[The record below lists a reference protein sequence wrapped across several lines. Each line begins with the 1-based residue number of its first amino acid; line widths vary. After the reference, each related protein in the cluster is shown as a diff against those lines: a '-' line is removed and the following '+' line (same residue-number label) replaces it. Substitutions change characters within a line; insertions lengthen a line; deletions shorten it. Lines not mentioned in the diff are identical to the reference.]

1 MAMTREQA
9 AAAVAE
15 ATAAVAEATAERDS
29 IQANLLDLDGSFGKR
44 MLAGATLTGESKLR
58 WEAAADD
65 LATLWEIFTAYAAVV
80 DKAAKLIADAGRLS
94 DRELALVTTWL
105 TGASVE
111 LTRQQ
116 PLGRR
121 GLTETGRSDLTLA
134 AAVQEMKRA
143 FASVAGVV
151 AAAES
156 IWNETADGLDAIGT
170 QLAAAKEQLG
180 DLSDDEV
187 TGALA
192 AAEDELGQLRDVLNS
207 DPLALWQSG
216 RADNT
221 RLEKLRAQAAAATV
235 RVADLARLR
244 AGARQRISTAQ
255 AAVAAATT
263 AREEADAARSVAAA
277 KIARNYLPPPPEAP
291 DLDVRLA
298 TLGKLEAAGR
308 WARLAAEL
316 QTIEAE
322 AAAAAERYRD
332 AGRAAAAL
340 LDRRE
345 ELRGL
350 LDAYQA
356 KSIRLGAA
364 EDTELGKLYAQAHDL
379 LWTAPCDLATAAAA
393 VTHYQEA
400 ILALTGGRRP
410 Q

>member
-15 ATAAVAEATAERDS
+15 ATAERES
-29 IQANLLDLDGSFGKR
+29 IQNNLLDLDGSFGKR
-44 MLAGATLTGESKLR
+44 MLAGATLTGESELR
-58 WEAAADD
+58 WEAAAAD
-65 LATLWEIFTAYAAVV
+65 LAALWEIFNAYAAVV
-80 DKAAKLIADAGRLS
+80 DEAAELMAGAGRLS
-94 DRELALVTTWL
+94 DRELAQVTTWL

-111 LTRQQ
+111 LTRQK

-143 FASVAGVV
+143 FASAANVV

-156 IWNETADGLDAIGT
+156 VWNETADRLGEIGT
-170 QLAAAKEQLG
+170 QLAAAEEQLG
-180 DLSDDEV
+180 DLSDDAV

-207 DPLALWQSG
+207 DPLALWRGG
-216 RADNT
+216 RVDTT
-221 RLEKLRAQAAAATV
+221 RLERLRAQAAAATV
-235 RVADLARLR
+235 RAADLTRLR
-244 AGARQRISTAQ
+244 ADARQRISAAQ
-255 AAVAAATT
+255 AAVVAVTA
-263 AREEADAARSVAAA
+263 ARERADAARSVAAA
-277 KIARNYLPPPPEAP
+277 KIAHNSLPPPPPEAV
-291 DLDVRLA
+291 DLDVRLT

-316 QTIEAE
+316 DTIESE
-322 AAAAAERYRD
+322 AAAATERYRD
-332 AGRAAAAL
+332 AERAAATL
-340 LDRRE
+340 LDKRA

-356 KSIRLGAA
+356 KAARLGAA
-364 EDTELGKLYAQAHDL
+364 EDTELAMRYQQAHDL
-379 LWTAPCDLATAAAA
+379 LWTAPCDLAVAAAA
-393 VTHYQEA
+393 VTHYQQA
-400 ILALTGGRRP
+400 ILTLNGGRQP

>member
-15 ATAAVAEATAERDS
+15 ATAERES
-29 IQANLLDLDGSFGKR
+29 IQNNLLDLDGSFGKR
-44 MLAGATLTGESKLR
+44 MLAGATLTGESELR
-58 WEAAADD
+58 WEAAAAD
-65 LATLWEIFTAYAAVV
+65 LAALWEIFNAYAAVV
-80 DKAAKLIADAGRLS
+80 DEAAELMAGAGRLS
-94 DRELALVTTWL
+94 DRELAQVTTWL

-111 LTRQQ
+111 LTRQK

-143 FASVAGVV
+143 FASVADVV

-156 IWNETADGLDAIGT
+156 VWNKTADGLGMIGA

-180 DLSDDEV
+180 DLSDDET

-192 AAEDELGQLRDVLNS
+192 AAEGELGELRDRLNS
-207 DPLALWQSG
+207 DPLALWQGG
-216 RADNT
+216 RVDTT
-221 RLEKLRAQAAAATV
+221 RLEWLRAQAAAATV
-235 RVADLARLR
+235 RAGSLARLR
-244 AGARQRISTAQ
+244 ADARQRISAAQ
-255 AAVAAATT
+255 AAVATVTA
-263 AREEADAARSVAAA
+263 AREGADAARSAAAA
-277 KIARNYLPPPPEAP
+277 KIAQNYLPPPLPAAP

-316 QTIEAE
+316 DTIESE
-322 AAAAAERYRD
+322 AAAATERYRD
-332 AGRAAAAL
+332 AERAAATL
-340 LDRRE
+340 LDKRA

-356 KSIRLGAA
+356 KAARLGAA
-364 EDTELGKLYAQAHDL
+364 EDTELAMRYQQAHDL
-379 LWTAPCDLATAAAA
+379 LWTAPCDLAVAAAA
-393 VTHYQEA
+393 VTHYQQA
-400 ILALTGGRRP
+400 ILTLNGGRQP

>member
-1 MAMTREQA
+1 MATQMSRDQA
-9 AAAVAE
+9 AAAVA
-15 ATAAVAEATAERDS
+15 AATAERDS

-65 LATLWEIFTAYAAVV
+65 LAALWEIFNAYAVVV
-80 DKAAKLIADAGRLS
+80 DKAAELIAGAGRLS

-111 LTRQQ
+111 LTRPK

-143 FASVAGVV
+143 FASVADVV

-156 IWNETADGLDAIGT
+156 VWNKTADGLGMIGA
-170 QLAAAKEQLG
+170 QLAAAKEQLA
-180 DLSDDEV
+180 DLSDDET

-192 AAEDELGQLRDVLNS
+192 AAEGELGELRDRLNS
-207 DPLALWQSG
+207 DPLALWQGG
-216 RADNT
+216 RVDTT
-221 RLEKLRAQAAAATV
+221 RLEWLRAQAAAATV
-235 RVADLARLR
+235 RAGSLARLR
-244 AGARQRISTAQ
+244 ADARQRISAAQ
-255 AAVAAATT
+255 AAVATVTA
-263 AREEADAARSVAAA
+263 AREGADAARSAAAA
-277 KIARNYLPPPPEAP
+277 KIAQNYLPPPMPAAP
-291 DLDVRLA
+291 DLDVRVA

-316 QTIEAE
+316 DTIESE
-322 AAAAAERYRD
+322 AAAATERYRD
-332 AGRAAAAL
+332 AERAAATL
-340 LDRRE
+340 LDKRA

-356 KSIRLGAA
+356 KAARLGAA
-364 EDTELGKLYAQAHDL
+364 EDTELAMRYQQAHDL
-379 LWTAPCDLATAAAA
+379 LWTAPCDLAVAAAA
-393 VTHYQEA
+393 VTHYQQA
-400 ILALTGGRRP
+400 ILTLNGGRQP

>member
-1 MAMTREQA
+1 MAMSREQA
-9 AAAVAE
+9 A
-15 ATAAVAEATAERDS
+15 AAVAEATAERDS

-65 LATLWEIFTAYAAVV
+65 LASLWEIFNAYAAVV
-80 DKAAKLIADAGRLS
+80 DKAAELMAGAGRRS

-105 TGASVE
+105 TGTSVE

-143 FASVAGVV
+143 FASVADVV

-156 IWNETADGLDAIGT
+156 IWNRTADGLNEIGT

-192 AAEDELGQLRDVLNS
+192 AAEDELGRLRDVLNS
-207 DPLALWQSG
+207 DPLALWQGG
-216 RADNT
+216 RGDTT
-221 RLEKLRAQAAAATV
+221 RLESLRAQAAAATV
-235 RVADLARLR
+235 RAADLARLR
-244 AGARQRISTAQ
+244 ADARQRISAAQ
-255 AAVAAATT
+255 AAVTAVTA

-277 KIARNYLPPPPEAP
+277 KIAQDYLPPPPPEAA

-298 TLGKLEAAGR
+298 TLGKLESAGR

-316 QTIEAE
+316 DTIETE
-322 AAAAAERYRD
+322 AAAATERYHD
-332 AGRAAAAL
+332 AERAAAAL
-340 LDRRE
+340 LDERE

-356 KSIRLGAA
+356 KSVRLGAA
-364 EDTELGKLYAQAHDL
+364 EDTGLAMRYQQARDL
-379 LWTAPCDLATAAAA
+379 LWTAPCDLAVAAAA
-393 VTHYQEA
+393 VTRYQQA
-400 ILALTGGRRP
+400 ILTLSGGRRP

>member
-1 MAMTREQA
+1 MATQMSRDQA
-9 AAAVAE
+9 AAAVA
-15 ATAAVAEATAERDS
+15 AATAERDS

-65 LATLWEIFTAYAAVV
+65 LAALWEIFNAYAVVV
-80 DKAAKLIADAGRLS
+80 DKAAELIAGAGRLS
-94 DRELALVTTWL
+94 DRELELVTTWL

-111 LTRQQ
+111 LTRPK

-143 FASVAGVV
+143 FASVADVV

-156 IWNETADGLDAIGT
+156 VWNKTADGLGMIGA

-180 DLSDDEV
+180 DLSDDET

-192 AAEDELGQLRDVLNS
+192 AAEGELGELRDRLNS
-207 DPLALWQSG
+207 DPLALWQGG
-216 RADNT
+216 RVDTT
-221 RLEKLRAQAAAATV
+221 RLEWLRAQAAAATV
-235 RVADLARLR
+235 RAGSLARLR
-244 AGARQRISTAQ
+244 ADARQRISAAQ
-255 AAVAAATT
+255 AAVATVTA
-263 AREEADAARSVAAA
+263 AREGADAARSAAAA
-277 KIARNYLPPPPEAP
+277 KIAQNYLPPPLPAAP

-316 QTIEAE
+316 DTIESE
-322 AAAAAERYRD
+322 AAAATERYRD
-332 AGRAAAAL
+332 AERAAATL
-340 LDRRE
+340 LDKRA

-356 KSIRLGAA
+356 KAARLGAA
-364 EDTELGKLYAQAHDL
+364 EDTELAMRYQQAHDL
-379 LWTAPCDLATAAAA
+379 LWTAPCDLAVAAAA
-393 VTHYQEA
+393 VTHYQQA
-400 ILALTGGRRP
+400 ILTLNGGRQP

>member
-15 ATAAVAEATAERDS
+15 ATAERES
-29 IQANLLDLDGSFGKR
+29 IQNNLLDLDGSFGKR
-44 MLAGATLTGESKLR
+44 MLAGATLTGESELR
-58 WEAAADD
+58 WEAAAAD
-65 LATLWEIFTAYAAVV
+65 LAALWEIFNAYAAVV
-80 DKAAKLIADAGRLS
+80 DEAAELMAGAGRLS
-94 DRELALVTTWL
+94 DRELAQVTTWL

-111 LTRQQ
+111 LTRQK

-143 FASVAGVV
+143 FASAANVV

-156 IWNETADGLDAIGT
+156 VWNETADRLGEIGT
-170 QLAAAKEQLG
+170 QLAAAEEQLG
-180 DLSDDEV
+180 DLSDDAV

-207 DPLALWQSG
+207 DPLALWQGG
-216 RADNT
+216 RVDTT
-221 RLEKLRAQAAAATV
+221 RLERLRAQAAAATV
-235 RVADLARLR
+235 RAADLTRLR
-244 AGARQRISTAQ
+244 ADARQRISAAQ
-255 AAVAAATT
+255 AAVVAVTA
-263 AREEADAARSVAAA
+263 ARERADAARSVAAA
-277 KIARNYLPPPPEAP
+277 KIAHNSLPPPPPEAV
-291 DLDVRLA
+291 DLDVRLT

-316 QTIEAE
+316 DTIETE
-322 AAAAAERYRD
+322 AAAATERYRD

-340 LDRRE
+340 LDRRA

-356 KSIRLGAA
+356 KAARLGAA

-393 VTHYQEA
+393 VTSYQEA
-400 ILALTGGRRP
+400 ILALTGGRQP

>member
-1 MAMTREQA
+1 MATQMSREQA
-9 AAAVAE
+9 AAAAAE
-15 ATAAVAEATAERDS
+15 AAAERDS

-65 LATLWEIFTAYAAVV
+65 LATLWEIFNAYAAVV
-80 DKAAKLIADAGRLS
+80 DKAAELVADAGRLS
-94 DRELALVTTWL
+94 DRELSLVTTWL

-111 LTRQQ
+111 LTRQK
-116 PLGRR
+116 PLGSR

-143 FASVAGVV
+143 FASVADMV

-156 IWNETADGLDAIGT
+156 VWNATADGLNEIGA
-170 QLAAAKEQLG
+170 QLAAATEQLG
-180 DLSDDEV
+180 DLSDDEASS
-187 TGALA
+187 ALA

-207 DPLALWQSG
+207 DPLTLWQGG
-216 RADNT
+216 RADTT
-221 RLEKLRAQAAAATV
+221 RLERLGMQAAAATA

-244 AGARQRISTAQ
+244 ADARLRISAAR
-255 AAVAAATT
+255 AAVAAVTA
-263 AREEADAARSVAAA
+263 AREQADAARSAAAA
-277 KIARNYLPPPPEAP
+277 KIAKDCLPPPPPEAA

-298 TLGKLEAAGR
+298 TLGKLVAAGR

-316 QTIEAE
+316 DAIDAE
-322 AAAAAERYRD
+322 AAAATQRYHDAE
-332 AGRAAAAL
+332 RAAATL
-340 LDRRE
+340 LAKRE

-356 KSIRLGAA
+356 KAVRLGAA
-364 EDTELGKLYAQAHDL
+364 EDTELAMRHQHAHDL
-379 LWTAPCDLATAAAA
+379 LWTAPCDLAVAAAA
-393 VTHYQEA
+393 VTHYQLG
-400 ILALTGGRRP
+400 ILALSGGRRP

>member
-1 MAMTREQA
+1 VATQMSREQA
-9 AAAVAE
+9 A
-15 ATAAVAEATAERDS
+15 AAVAEATAERDS

-65 LATLWEIFTAYAAVV
+65 LAALWEIFNAYAAVV
-80 DKAAKLIADAGRLS
+80 DKATELIAGARRLS

-111 LTRQQ
+111 LTRQK

-143 FASVAGVV
+143 FASVADVV

-156 IWNETADGLDAIGT
+156 IWNKTADGLNEIGV

-180 DLSDDEV
+180 DLEDDEV

-207 DPLALWQSG
+207 DPLALWQGG
-216 RADNT
+216 RVDTT
-221 RLEKLRAQAAAATV
+221 RLEWLRAQAAAATV
-235 RVADLARLR
+235 RAGSLARLR
-244 AGARQRISTAQ
+244 ADARQRISAAQ
-255 AAVAAATT
+255 AAVATVTA
-263 AREEADAARSVAAA
+263 AREGADAARSAAAA
-277 KIARNYLPPPPEAP
+277 KIAQNYLPPPLPAAP

-316 QTIEAE
+316 DTIESE
-322 AAAAAERYRD
+322 AAAATERYRD
-332 AGRAAAAL
+332 AERAAATL
-340 LDRRE
+340 LDKRA

-356 KSIRLGAA
+356 KAARLGAA
-364 EDTELGKLYAQAHDL
+364 EDTELAMRYQQAHDL
-379 LWTAPCDLATAAAA
+379 LWTAPCDLAVAAAA
-393 VTHYQEA
+393 VTHYQQA
-400 ILALTGGRRP
+400 ILTLNGGRQP

>member
-1 MAMTREQA
+1 MATQMAREQA

-15 ATAAVAEATAERDS
+15 ATAERES

-58 WEAAADD
+58 WEAAAAD
-65 LATLWEIFTAYAAVV
+65 LATLWEVFNAYAAVV
-80 DKAAKLIADAGRLS
+80 DRAAELMAGAGRLS
-94 DRELALVTTWL
+94 ERELALVTTWL
-105 TGASVE
+105 TGTSVE

-121 GLTETGRSDLTLA
+121 GLTETGRSDLTLG

-143 FASVAGVV
+143 FASVADVV

-156 IWNETADGLDAIGT
+156 VWNETADGLGEIGT
-170 QLAAAKEQLG
+170 KLAAAKEQLG

-187 TGALA
+187 ADALA
-192 AAEDELGQLRDVLNS
+192 AAEDELGELRDVLNS
-207 DPLALWQSG
+207 DPLTLWQGGQVDTS
-216 RADNT
+216 
-221 RLEKLRAQAAAATV
+221 RLERLRAEAAAAAV
-235 RVADLARLR
+235 RVARLAQLR
-244 AGARQRISTAQ
+244 GDVRQRVSAAE
-255 AAVAAATT
+255 AAVAAVTA
-263 AREEADAARSVAAA
+263 AREAGDAARSAAAA
-277 KIARNYLPPPPEAP
+277 KIAQDYLPSPPPEGP

-316 QTIEAE
+316 DTIETE
-322 AAAAAERYRD
+322 AAAAMERYRD
-332 AGRAAAAL
+332 AERAAAAL
-340 LDRRE
+340 LDKRE

-356 KSIRLGAA
+356 KAARLGAA
-364 EDTELGKLYAQAHDL
+364 EDTELAMRYQQAHDL
-379 LWTAPCDLATAAAA
+379 LWTAPCDLAVASAA
-393 VTHYQEA
+393 VMHYQQA
-400 ILALTGGRRP
+400 ILTLSGGRRP

>member
-1 MAMTREQA
+1 MATQMSREQA

-15 ATAAVAEATAERDS
+15 AMAERDS
-29 IQANLLDLDGSFGKR
+29 IQTNLLDLDGSFGKR
-44 MLAGATLTGESKLR
+44 MLAGATLTGESKVR
-58 WEAAADD
+58 WEAAAGD
-65 LATLWEIFTAYAAVV
+65 LATLWEIFNAYAAVV
-80 DKAAKLIADAGRLS
+80 DKAAEFMAGAGRLS

-111 LTRQQ
+111 LTRQK

-134 AAVQEMKRA
+134 AAVREMKRA
-143 FASVAGVV
+143 FASVADLV

-156 IWNETADGLDAIGT
+156 IWSKTADGLNEIGT

-187 TGALA
+187 IGALA

-207 DPLALWQSG
+207 DPLLLWQGG
-216 RADNT
+216 RADTT
-221 RLEKLRAQAAAATV
+221 RLERLRAQAATATV

-244 AGARQRISTAQ
+244 ADARQRISAAR
-255 AAVAAATT
+255 AAVTAVTA
-263 AREEADAARSVAAA
+263 AREQADAARSMAAA
-277 KIARNYLPPPPEAP
+277 KIAQNCLPPPPPEAP

-316 QTIEAE
+316 DTIESE
-322 AAAAAERYRD
+322 AAAATERYRD
-332 AGRAAAAL
+332 AERAAATL
-340 LDRRE
+340 LDRRG

-356 KSIRLGAA
+356 KAVRLGAA
-364 EDTELGKLYAQAHDL
+364 EDTELAMRHQQARDL
-379 LWTAPCDLATAAAA
+379 LWTAPCDLAVAAAA
-393 VTHYQEA
+393 VAHYQQA
-400 ILALTGGRRP
+400 ILTLSGGRRP

>member
-1 MAMTREQA
+1 MAMTREQ
-9 AAAVAE
+9 VA
-15 ATAAVAEATAERDS
+15 AAVAEATAERDS
-29 IQANLLDLDGSFGKR
+29 IQTNLLDLDGSFGKR
-44 MLAGATLTGESKLR
+44 MLAGAILAGESKLR
-58 WEAAADD
+58 WDAAADD
-65 LATLWEIFTAYAAVV
+65 LAALWEIFNAYAVVV
-80 DKAAKLIADAGRLS
+80 DKAAELIAGAGRLS

-111 LTRQQ
+111 LTRPK

-143 FASVAGVV
+143 FASVADVV

-156 IWNETADGLDAIGT
+156 VWNKTADGLNEIGV

-180 DLSDDEV
+180 DLEDDET

-192 AAEDELGQLRDVLNS
+192 AAEGELGELRDRLNS
-207 DPLALWQSG
+207 DPLALWQGG
-216 RADNT
+216 RVDTT
-221 RLEKLRAQAAAATV
+221 RLEWLRAQAAAATV
-235 RVADLARLR
+235 RAGSLARLR
-244 AGARQRISTAQ
+244 ADARQRISAAQ
-255 AAVAAATT
+255 AAVATVTA
-263 AREEADAARSVAAA
+263 AREGADAARSAAAA
-277 KIARNYLPPPPEAP
+277 KIAQNYLPPPLPAAP

-316 QTIEAE
+316 DTIESE
-322 AAAAAERYRD
+322 AAAATERYRD
-332 AGRAAAAL
+332 AERAAATL
-340 LDRRE
+340 LDKRA

-356 KSIRLGAA
+356 KAARLGAA
-364 EDTELGKLYAQAHDL
+364 EDTELAMRYQQAHDL
-379 LWTAPCDLATAAAA
+379 LWTAPCDLAVAAAA
-393 VTHYQEA
+393 VTHYQQA
-400 ILALTGGRRP
+400 ILTLSGGRRP

>member
-9 AAAVAE
+9 AAAV
-15 ATAAVAEATAERDS
+15 TEATAERDS

-44 MLAGATLTGESKLR
+44 MLAGATLTGESELR
-58 WEAAADD
+58 WAAAATD
-65 LATLWEIFTAYAAVV
+65 LAGLWEIFNAYAAVV
-80 DKAAKLIADAGRLS
+80 DKAAELMAGAGRLC
-94 DRELALVTTWL
+94 DRDLARVTTWL

-111 LTRQQ
+111 LTRQK

-143 FASVAGVV
+143 FASVADVV

-156 IWNETADGLDAIGT
+156 VWNETADGLGEIGT
-170 QLAAAKEQLG
+170 QLAAAKEQLS

-187 TGALA
+187 TGTLA

-207 DPLALWQSG
+207 DPLALWQGG
-216 RADNT
+216 RVDIT
-221 RLEKLRAQAAAATV
+221 RLDRLRAQAAAATV
-235 RVADLARLR
+235 RAASLARLR
-244 AGARQRISTAQ
+244 ADARQRISAAQ
-255 AAVAAATT
+255 AAVAAATA
-263 AREEADAARSVAAA
+263 AREGADAARSVAAV
-277 KIARNYLPPPPEAP
+277 KIAQNYLPPPPPEAP

-316 QTIEAE
+316 DTIESE
-322 AAAAAERYRD
+322 AAVATEQYRD

>member
-1 MAMTREQA
+1 MATQMSRDQA
-9 AAAVAE
+9 AAAVA
-15 ATAAVAEATAERDS
+15 AATAERDS

-65 LATLWEIFTAYAAVV
+65 LAALWEIFNAYAVVV
-80 DKAAKLIADAGRLS
+80 DKAAELIAGAGRLS

-111 LTRQQ
+111 LTRQK

-143 FASVAGVV
+143 FASAANVV

-156 IWNETADGLDAIGT
+156 VWNETADRLGEIGT
-170 QLAAAKEQLG
+170 QLAAAEEQLG
-180 DLSDDEV
+180 DLSDDET

-207 DPLALWQSG
+207 DPLALWQGG
-216 RADNT
+216 RVDTT
-221 RLEKLRAQAAAATV
+221 RLERLRAQAAAATV
-235 RVADLARLR
+235 RAGSLARLR
-244 AGARQRISTAQ
+244 ADARQRISA
-255 AAVAAATT
+255 ARVAVAAATA
-263 AREEADAARSVAAA
+263 AREEADAARNVAAA
-277 KIARNYLPPPPEAP
+277 KIAQDDLPPPPPEAA

-298 TLGKLEAAGR
+298 TLGRLEATGR

-316 QTIEAE
+316 DTIEAE
-322 AAAAAERYRD
+322 AAAAMRQYRD
-332 AGRAAAAL
+332 AERAAATL
-340 LDRRE
+340 LDKRE

-356 KSIRLGAA
+356 KAVRLGAA
-364 EDTELGKLYAQAHDL
+364 EDTELAVRYQQARDL
-379 LWTAPCDLATAAAA
+379 LWTAPCDLAVAAAA
-393 VTHYQEA
+393 VTHYQRA
-400 ILALTGGRRP
+400 ILTLSGGRRP

>member
-1 MAMTREQA
+1 MATQMSRDQA
-9 AAAVAE
+9 AAAVA
-15 ATAAVAEATAERDS
+15 AATAERDS

-58 WEAAADD
+58 WDAAADD
-65 LATLWEIFTAYAAVV
+65 LAALWEIFNAYAVVV
-80 DKAAKLIADAGRLS
+80 DKAAELIAGAGRLS

-111 LTRQQ
+111 LTRPK

-143 FASVAGVV
+143 FASVADVV

-156 IWNETADGLDAIGT
+156 VWNKTADGLGMIGA

-180 DLSDDEV
+180 DLSDDET

-192 AAEDELGQLRDVLNS
+192 AAEGELGELRDRLNS
-207 DPLALWQSG
+207 DPLALWQGG
-216 RADNT
+216 RVDTT
-221 RLEKLRAQAAAATV
+221 RLEWLRAQAAAATV
-235 RVADLARLR
+235 RAGSLARLR
-244 AGARQRISTAQ
+244 ADARQRISAAQ
-255 AAVAAATT
+255 AAVATVTA
-263 AREEADAARSVAAA
+263 AREGADAARSAAAA
-277 KIARNYLPPPPEAP
+277 KIAQNYLPPPLPAAP

-316 QTIEAE
+316 DTIESE
-322 AAAAAERYRD
+322 AAAATERYRD
-332 AGRAAAAL
+332 AERAAATL
-340 LDRRE
+340 LDKRA

-356 KSIRLGAA
+356 KAARLGAA
-364 EDTELGKLYAQAHDL
+364 EDTELAMRYQQAHDL
-379 LWTAPCDLATAAAA
+379 LWTAPCDLAVAAAA
-393 VTHYQEA
+393 VTHYQQA
-400 ILALTGGRRP
+400 ILTLNGGRQP

>member
-1 MAMTREQA
+1 MATQMSREQA
-9 AAAVAE
+9 AAAAAE
-15 ATAAVAEATAERDS
+15 AAAERDS

-44 MLAGATLTGESKLR
+44 MLAGATLTGQSKLR

-65 LATLWEIFTAYAAVV
+65 LAILWEIFNAYAAVV
-80 DKAAKLIADAGRLS
+80 DKAAELVAGAGRLS

-111 LTRQQ
+111 LTRQK

-143 FASVAGVV
+143 FASVADVV

-156 IWNETADGLDAIGT
+156 VWNETADGLGEIGA

-207 DPLALWQSG
+207 DPLALWRGG
-216 RADNT
+216 RADTT
-221 RLEKLRAQAAAATV
+221 RLERLGTQAAAATA
-235 RVADLARLR
+235 RVADLVRLRTGARLR
-244 AGARQRISTAQ
+244 ISAAR
-255 AAVAAATT
+255 AAVAAVTA

-277 KIARNYLPPPPEAP
+277 KIAEDYLPPPPPEAA

-298 TLGKLEAAGR
+298 TLGKLVAAGR

-316 QTIEAE
+316 DAIEAE
-322 AAAAAERYRD
+322 AATATQRYRD
-332 AGRAAAAL
+332 AERAAATL
-340 LDRRE
+340 LAKRE

-356 KSIRLGAA
+356 KAVRLGAA
-364 EDTELGKLYAQAHDL
+364 EDTELAMRYQQAHDL
-379 LWTAPCDLATAAAA
+379 LWTAPCDLAVAAAA
-393 VTHYQEA
+393 VTHYQRG
-400 ILALTGGRRP
+400 ILTLSGGRRP
-410 Q
+410 

>member
-1 MAMTREQA
+1 MATQMSREQA
-9 AAAVAE
+9 AAAVA
-15 ATAAVAEATAERDS
+15 AATAERDS

-65 LATLWEIFTAYAAVV
+65 LAALWEIFNAYAAVV
-80 DKAAKLIADAGRLS
+80 DKAAELIAGARRLS

-111 LTRQQ
+111 LTRQK

-143 FASVAGVV
+143 FASAANVV

-156 IWNETADGLDAIGT
+156 VWNETADRLGEIGT
-170 QLAAAKEQLG
+170 QLAAAEEQLG
-180 DLSDDEV
+180 DLSDDAV

-207 DPLALWQSG
+207 DPLALWQGG
-216 RADNT
+216 RADTT
-221 RLEKLRAQAAAATV
+221 RLERLRAQAAAATV

-244 AGARQRISTAQ
+244 ADARQRISAAR
-255 AAVAAATT
+255 AAVAAATA
-263 AREEADAARSVAAA
+263 AREEADAARNVATA
-277 KIARNYLPPPPEAP
+277 KIAQDDLPPPPPEAA

-316 QTIEAE
+316 DTIEAE
-322 AAAAAERYRD
+322 AAAATQRYRD
-332 AGRAAAAL
+332 AERTAATL
-340 LDRRE
+340 LDKRE

-356 KSIRLGAA
+356 KAVRLGAA
-364 EDTELGKLYAQAHDL
+364 EDTELAMRYQQARDL
-379 LWTAPCDLATAAAA
+379 LWTAPCDLAVAAAA
-393 VTHYQEA
+393 VTHYQRA
-400 ILALTGGRRP
+400 ILTLSGGRRP